1 MQASDGAAWFESRAA
16 LLTMRVNDVKGAI
29 KRVPIP
35 AKFVIRAL
43 KAV

>member
-1 MQASDGAAWFESRAA
+1 MVRVARAA

-35 AKFVIRAL
+35 EKFVIRAL